1 MNRDEKIVDRLMKEA
16 GIKQAKIFDAD
27 EIVVLIEQVQGL
39 NKGTKYKVTD
49 NSKPGYIT
57 IADFDISDNDD
68 ATGEV
73 IGEFEADKFV
83 RFNNEC

>member
-1 MNRDEKIVDRLMKEA
+1 MNRDEKIVDNVLKEA

-39 NKGTKYKVTD
+39 NKGTKYKVIN
-49 NSKPGYIT
+49 NSRPGYIT
-57 IADFDISDNDD
+57 IANFEISDTDD

-73 IGEFEADKFV
+73 IGEFEADNFV
-83 RFNNEC
+83 KFNNEY